1 MRWSFVILRMDIRIV
16 LLAAVMAI
24 GCREQVSDSDVSPDQ
39 GTLASVRGGIFSSE
53 KQRFGLDTLATGL
66 SNPWGLAFL
75 PDGRVLVTER
85 GGEIRVIQNNRLTA
99 DRIQN
104 VPAVYRNGQGG
115 LLDIQLHP
123 DYGNNGWIYFSYS
136 KAGNGGGGTALG
148 RAKLQGTA
156 FIQVQELFV
165 GQPFST
171 SGQHFGSRIAFDDAG
186 YVYISTGDRGNP
198 ANAQNLNN
206 HWGKVI
212 RLHDDGRVPSD
223 NPFVGTANARPEI
236 WSYGHRN
243 VQGMVFDAGANIL
256 WAHEHGPQG
265 GDEINRVERGKNY
278 GWPTITFGINYDGTP
293 ITSET
298 QRAGMEQPV
307 RQWTP
312 SIAPC
317 GVTLVTSARYPNW
330 RGNLLVGALAL
341 RHVARVEVDGNGTYL
356 REERL
361 LNNYA
366 RFRYVAQSP
375 DGYIYV
381 ATESPGLVVR
391 LVPAD

>member
-1 MRWSFVILRMDIRIV
+1 MNMRIV
-16 LLAAVMAI
+16 LLVLIFLAL
-24 GCREQVSDSDVSPDQ
+24 GCEDSATETSLAPDQ
-39 GTLASVRGGIFSSE
+39 TPNDPVRGTIFQSE

-75 PDGRVLVTER
+75 PDDRVLVTER
-85 GGEIRVIQNNRLTA
+85 AGTIRIIQNRQLTA

-104 VPAVYRNGQGG
+104 VPAVYQNGQGG

-123 DYGNNGWIYFSYS
+123 DYATNGWIYFSYS
-136 KAGNGGGGTALG
+136 KAGTGGGATALG
-148 RAKLQGTA
+148 RARLQGNT
-156 FIQVQELFV
+156 FTDVQELFV

-171 SGQHFGSRIAFDDAG
+171 SGQHFGSRIAFDGRG
-186 YVYISTGDRGNP
+186 YVYLSTGDRGNP
-198 ANAQNLNN
+198 SNAQSLTN

-243 VQGMVFDAGANIL
+243 VQGMFFDAATQTL
-256 WAHEHGPQG
+256 WAHEHGPRG
-265 GDEINRVERGKNY
+265 GDEINRVERGRNY

-298 QRAGMEQPV
+298 QRPGMEQPV

-317 GVTLVTSARYPNW
+317 GMTVVTSARYPQW

-341 RHVARVEVDGNGTYL
+341 RHVARVELDANGRYV

-361 LNNYA
+361 LNNFA

-375 DGYIYV
+375 DGYLHM
-381 ATESPGLVVR
+381 ATENPGMVLR
-391 LVPAD
+391 IVPVN

>member
-1 MRWSFVILRMDIRIV
+1 MSMSLRIV
-16 LLAAVMAI
+16 LLALGLAF
-24 GCREQVSDSDVSPDQ
+24 GCREPVAENEITPDQ
-39 GTLASVRGGIFSSE
+39 TPTDPVRGTIINSE

-66 SNPWGLAFL
+66 NNPWGMAFL
-75 PDGRVLVTER
+75 PDGRILVTER
-85 GGEIRVIQNNRLTA
+85 SGEIRVIQNKRLTA

-104 VPAVYRNGQGG
+104 APAVYRNGQGG

-123 DYGNNGWIYFSYS
+123 SYAANGWIYFSYS
-136 KAGNGGGGTALG
+136 KAGAGGGGTALG
-148 RAKLQGTA
+148 RAKLQGNA
-156 FIQVQELFV
+156 FAEVQELFV
-165 GQPFST
+165 GQPFTT
-171 SGQHFGSRIAFDDAG
+171 SGQHFGSRIAFDGEG
-186 YVYISTGDRGNP
+186 YVYLSTGDRGNP
-198 ANAQNLNN
+198 SNAQSLSN

-243 VQGMVFDAGANIL
+243 VQGMTYDAASKSL
-256 WAHEHGPQG
+256 WAHEHGPRG

-278 GWPTITFGINYDGTP
+278 GWPAITFGINYDGTP

-317 GVTLVTSARYPNW
+317 GVAMVTSARYPNW
-330 RGNLLVGALAL
+330 KGNMLVGALAL
-341 RHVARVEVDGNGTYL
+341 RHVARVELDANGRYV

-375 DGYIYV
+375 DGYIHV

-391 LVPAD
+391 LVPVN

>member
-1 MRWSFVILRMDIRIV
+1 MNMNRIAV
-16 LLAAVMAI
+16 LLVLAGVLGCSEPAAENEVT
-24 GCREQVSDSDVSPDQ
+24 PDQ
-39 GTLASVRGGIFSSE
+39 TPTDPVRGTIINSE
-53 KQRFGLDTLATGL
+53 KQRFGLDTLASGL

-75 PDGRVLVTER
+75 PDGRILVTER
-85 GGEIRVIQNNRLTA
+85 AGEIRIIQNKRLTA

-104 VPAVYRNGQGG
+104 VPPVYRNGQGG

-123 DYGNNGWIYFSYS
+123 NYATTGWIYFSYS
-136 KAGNGGGGTALG
+136 KAGSGGGGTALA
-148 RAKLQGTA
+148 RAKLQGNSFTE
-156 FIQVQELFV
+156 IQELFV
-165 GQPFST
+165 GQPFT
-171 SGQHFGSRIAFDDAG
+171 NNGQHFGSRIAFDGEG
-186 YVYISTGDRGNP
+186 YVYLSTGDRGNP
-198 ANAQNLNN
+198 ANAQNLAN

-243 VQGMVFDAGANIL
+243 VQGMTYDGATKTL
-256 WAHEHGPQG
+256 WAHEHGPRG

-330 RGNLLVGALAL
+330 KGNLLVGALAL
-341 RHVARVEVDGNGTYL
+341 RHVARVEVDASGRYL

-366 RFRYVAQSP
+366 RVRYVAQSP
-375 DGYIYV
+375 DGYIHV

-391 LVPAD
+391 LVPVN

>member
-1 MRWSFVILRMDIRIV
+1 MNSRIFFLV
-16 LLAAVMAI
+16 LVFATI
-24 GCREQVSDSDVSPDQ
+24 GCEESATENPLAPDQ
-39 GTLASVRGGIFSSE
+39 TPNDPVRGTLIDSE

-66 SNPWGLAFL
+66 ANPWGMAFL
-75 PDGRVLVTER
+75 PDGRILVTER
-85 GGEIRVIQNNRLTA
+85 AGAIRIIQNKQLTA

-104 VPAVYRNGQGG
+104 VPAVYQNGQGG

-123 DYGNNGWIYFSYS
+123 DYATTGWIYFSYA
-136 KAGNGGGGTALG
+136 KAGTGGGGTALG
-148 RAKLQGTA
+148 RAKLQGNA
-156 FIQVQELFV
+156 FTEVQELFV
-165 GQPFST
+165 GQPFSN
-171 SGQHFGSRIAFDDAG
+171 SGQHFGSRIAFDNNG
-186 YVYISTGDRGNP
+186 YVYLSTGDRGNP
-198 ANAQNLNN
+198 ANAQSLSN

-223 NPFVGTANARPEI
+223 NPFVNTANARPEI

-243 VQGMVFDAGANIL
+243 VQGMTFDVATQTL
-256 WAHEHGPQG
+256 WAHEHGPRG

-298 QRAGMEQPV
+298 QRPGMEQPV

-317 GVTLVTSARYPNW
+317 GMTVVTSARYPQW

-341 RHVARVEVDGNGTYL
+341 RHVARVELDANGRYV

-361 LNNYA
+361 LNNFA

-375 DGYIYV
+375 DGYIHL
-381 ATESPGLVVR
+381 ATENPGMVLR
-391 LVPAD
+391 IVPVN